1 MARCSMR
8 DKSGGAAQY
17 LKGRVKEAYGAL
29 TGRIDRRSQGQ
40 ADQMKG
46 AARNRRGHV
55 KDVFK

>member
-1 MARCSMR
+1 MR